1 MCLPFV
7 IASWIREL
15 LVVSIMVISVVSIIL
30 NQQPGVTPSCFGS
43 DVRIHVSRK
52 KVDGSNGG
60 KEEYNLA
67 DGSAHQ
73 QKDEAR
79 IEEEVS
85 DGEGVC
91 SLNDSIDL
99 KERECRR

>member
-1 MCLPFV
+1 
-7 IASWIREL
+7 
-15 LVVSIMVISVVSIIL
+15 MVISVVSIIL
-30 NQQPGVTPSCFGS
+30 NQQPGVTPASFGS
-43 DVRIHVSRK
+43 GDVRIHVSRK

-60 KEEYNLA
+60 KEENNLA